1 MAEDLPLWV
10 FLFDIYANLWAIWNE
25 LIGTLTSLR
34 LLKFWEVMESHGV
47 VTAQNCTDPVYSKGG
62 PPCKGQDYASW
73 WKYKCIKGIF
83 F

>member
-1 MAEDLPLWV
+1 MQICEP
-10 FLFDIYANLWAIWNE
+10 FGMNL
-25 LIGTLTSLR
+25 SVH
-34 LLKFWEVMESHGV
+34 LLNLDYWSFWEVMESHGV

-83 F
+83 FKLNT